1 LSPQQLEIQ
10 LITAVV
16 AAACAL
22 VGSFLVL
29 RRQSML
35 ADAVSHAILPGIVL
49 AFFWTESLT
58 SPLLLIAAAGTGV
71 VTVFLIEALER
82 TRLVKTDAAI
92 GLVFPALFALGVV
105 LVARYASDVHL
116 DTDAVLLGDPAFS
129 WIERFA
135 PAGRDLG
142 PLALWTMGGVLLL
155 NLAFVAALFKEL
167 KLATFDAALAGALG
181 FAPALMHYALA
192 ALVSITA
199 VGAFDVVG
207 SVLVVA
213 LMVAPPSAAYLLTD
227 RLPRMIGLAV
237 LIGVLSAVLGYALAR
252 AMDASIAGSMA
263 AAAGGLFLLAF
274 LFARERGLLA
284 QARRGIEQRREFARR
299 MLAVHLLHHERTA
312 EADEECR
319 VRHLEEHLQ
328 WTPAFAERAVRQAVS
343 RGTVRRQGAPAEAGH
358 SAGPVGDRLSLT
370 PAGRRYAQDVMVD

>member
-1 LSPQQLEIQ
+1 MSPQQLEIQ
-10 LITAVV
+10 LIAAVV
-16 AAACAL
+16 AASCAL

-29 RRQSML
+29 RRQAML

-49 AFFWTESLT
+49 AFFWTESLR
-58 SPLLLIAAAGTGV
+58 SPLLLVAAAATGV
-71 VTVFLIEALER
+71 VAVFLIEALER

-155 NLAFVAALFKEL
+155 NLAFVVLFFKEL
-167 KLATFDAALAGALG
+167 KLATFDPALAGALG
-181 FAPALMHYALA
+181 FAPAALHYALA
-192 ALVSITA
+192 GLVSVTA

-207 SVLVVA
+207 SILVVA
-213 LMVAPPSAAYLLTD
+213 LMVAPPAGAYLLTD
-227 RLPRMIGLAV
+227 RLPRMVALAV
-237 LIGVLSAVLGYALAR
+237 LLGVLSAVLGYALAR
-252 AMDASIAGSMA
+252 ALDASIAGSMA
-263 AAAGGLFLLAF
+263 TAAGALFVLCFALAP
-274 LFARERGLLA
+274 ERGLLA
-284 QARRGIEQRREFARR
+284 QARRGTDQRREFARR

-312 EADEECR
+312 DADEECR
-319 VRHLEEHLQ
+319 VGHLQEHLS
-328 WTPAFAERAVRQAVS
+328 WSPTFAERAVRHAE
-343 RGTVRRQGAPAEAGH
+343 RGGTVRRAGE
-358 SAGPVGDRLSLT
+358 RLLLT
-370 PAGRRYAQDVMVD
+370 DAGRRYAQDAMVQ

>member
-1 LSPQQLEIQ
+1 M
-10 LITAVV
+10 
-16 AAACAL
+16 
-22 VGSFLVL
+22 L

-58 SPLLLIAAAGTGV
+58 SPLLLVAAAATGV
-71 VTVFLIEALER
+71 MTVFLIETLER

-92 GLVFPALFALGVV
+92 GLVFPALFAFGVV

-116 DTDAVLLGDPAFS
+116 DIDAVLLGDPAFS

-135 PAGRDLG
+135 PAERDLG

-155 NLAFVAALFKEL
+155 NLAFVAVLFKEL
-167 KLATFDAALAGALG
+167 KLATFDPALAAALG
-181 FAPALMHYALA
+181 FAPAVMHYALA
-192 ALVSITA
+192 GLVSVTA

-227 RLPRMIGLAV
+227 RLPRMIAIAV
-237 LIGVLSAVLGYALAR
+237 VIGVLSAVLGYALAR
-252 AMDASIAGSMA
+252 ALDASIAGSMA
-263 AAAGGLFLLAF
+263 AAAGGLFAVCF
-274 LFARERGLLA
+274 VAAPDRGLVA
-284 QARRGIEQRREFARR
+284 QARRGFDQRREFARR

-312 EADEECR
+312 EAEVECR
-319 VRHLEEHLQ
+319 VGHLEEHLQ
-328 WTPAFAERAVRQAVS
+328 WTPAFAERAVRQAE
-343 RGTVRRQGAPAEAGH
+343 RTGTLRRA
-358 SAGPVGDRLSLT
+358 GDRLSLT
-370 PAGRRYAQDVMVD
+370 DAGRRYAQDSMVE